1 MILNENDKLNSGYDI
16 PKIAIG
22 TWQVSNEE
30 VVDVVKS
37 ALSIGYRHIDTA
49 VDYKN
54 EEGVGKA
61 IKESGIAREELFV
74 TTKIPSGVK
83 NYEDAKRTIE
93 ESLKRLDTGYIDL
106 MLIHSP
112 KPWNE
117 LFNGSENN
125 YFKENLEVWKA
136 MEEAVQEGKIK
147 SIGVSNFE
155 IEDIQNI
162 IDHAKIKPA
171 VNEIRVHIGHAPKE
185 VIDYCKENEI
195 LILAFSPNATGKLL
209 NHPVVSEIAQQYNV
223 SIPQL
228 SIRFDYQLGLLPL
241 PRSKN
246 PQHIAENKEIDFEIS
261 KEDMARLLDVEEIQS
276 LDM

>member
-1 MILNENDKLNSGYDI
+1 MILNENYKLNSGYEI
-16 PKIAIG
+16 PKIALG

-37 ALSIGYRHIDTA
+37 ALSMGYRHIDSA

-61 IKESGIAREELFV
+61 IKESGIDRHELFI

-83 NYEDAKRTIE
+83 NYEEAKRTIDK
-93 ESLKRLDTGYIDL
+93 SLERLGTGYIDL

-112 KPWNE
+112 KPWDE
-117 LFNGSENN
+117 LFKGSENN

-162 IDHAKIKPA
+162 IDHATIKPA
-171 VNEIRVHIGHAPKE
+171 VNQIRVHIGHTPTE
-185 VIDYCKENEI
+185 VIDYCKEKGI
-195 LILAFSPNATGKLL
+195 LIMAFSPNATGKLL
-209 NHPVVSEIAQQYNV
+209 NHPVVSEIAQHYHV

-228 SIRFDYQLGLLPL
+228 SIRYDYQLGLLPL

-261 KEDMARLLDVEEIQS
+261 KEDMNRLLEVEEIQS